1 MLAAK
6 PLLGLLGALL
16 GLLHQFQRIRRRSS
30 SWSGIFVVLLGY
42 FIPDLL
48 LYSKGQERQKAMQLE
63 LANTLDQM
71 LISVEAGLGFEGA
84 MARAGENGKGPLAE
98 ELVRTLQD
106 MQVGRSRRESYLA
119 LAERTNIPE
128 LRSFVQA
135 VVQADTYG
143 IAISRVLR
151 IQAKVMRVKRRQR
164 AEEKAMKLP
173 SRSCFRCSSSSF
185 RCSSSPSWAPPS
197 STRSRPSAASSVPH
211 RPAFR
216 AEPSGSHRDSARFP
230 QDHPEYRASAGAGSS
245 VVTCPFKCPRRRRRK
260 HWPSPPTPAPAEQDW
275 PRRGQDRCRRDAP
288 ARGPLGPPGSRV
300 PAGQPGRRQGIRPG
314 LRQDVGPALPVA
326 SPASLDS
333 GDEAAALD
341 AVLSLKTSSA
351 MVGGVRLAEL
361 AGELEDAIRVG
372 DADRARLLLREVA
385 ESGNETVDEL
395 QLSYIL

>member
-1 MLAAK
+1 MNPLILSGLLLICLPLAYLVWLLLSVDRKSQRAIRDMLAQGTGPAESGEPKERALLAQIGYRLTPPAYVRKLDRLLSLAGRPASLPLERVLAAK
-6 PLLGLLGALL
+6 PLLGVTGAVL
-16 GLLHQFQRIRRRSS
+16 GLWLGSAPEPVLKLV
-30 SWSGIFVVLLGY
+30 GLFVMLLGY

-106 MQVGRSRRESYLA
+106 MQVGRSRRESYQA

-173 SRSCFRCSSSSF
+173 V
-185 RCSSSPSWAPPS
+185 
-197 STRSRPSAASSVPH
+197 TIL
-211 RPAFR
+211 
-216 AEPSGSHRDSARFP
+216 FP
-230 QDHPEYRASAGAGSS
+230 LLFFIFPVLFIAI
-245 VVTCPFKCPRRRRRK
+245 
-260 HWPSPPTPAPAEQDW
+260 
-275 PRRGQDRCRRDAP
+275 
-288 ARGPLGPPGSRV
+288 LGPAVINAIATFS
-300 PAGQPGRRQGIRPG
+300 GQ
-314 LRQDVGPALPVA
+314 
-326 SPASLDS
+326 
-333 GDEAAALD
+333 
-341 AVLSLKTSSA
+341 
-351 MVGGVRLAEL
+351 
-361 AGELEDAIRVG
+361 
-372 DADRARLLLREVA
+372 
-385 ESGNETVDEL
+385 
-395 QLSYIL
+395 

>member
-1 MLAAK
+1 MLVSLPLGYLAWSLLSVDRKSQRAIREMLA
-6 PLLGLLGALL
+6 LGADTAEVATAGSSRACWNGLGYRLTPAGYVRKLDRLL
-16 GLLHQFQRIRRRSS
+16 SLAGRPASLPLGRVLGGQAAPGPGGRPAGLFLSASGPTPIIKLV
-30 SWSGIFVVLLGY
+30 GIFVLLLGY

-48 LYSKGQERQKAMQLE
+48 LYSKGQERQKTMQLE

-173 SRSCFRCSSSSF
+173 V
-185 RCSSSPSWAPPS
+185 
-197 STRSRPSAASSVPH
+197 TIL
-211 RPAFR
+211 
-216 AEPSGSHRDSARFP
+216 FP
-230 QDHPEYRASAGAGSS
+230 LLFFIFPVLFIAI
-245 VVTCPFKCPRRRRRK
+245 
-260 HWPSPPTPAPAEQDW
+260 
-275 PRRGQDRCRRDAP
+275 
-288 ARGPLGPPGSRV
+288 LGPAVINAIDTFS
-300 PAGQPGRRQGIRPG
+300 GQ
-314 LRQDVGPALPVA
+314 
-326 SPASLDS
+326 
-333 GDEAAALD
+333 
-341 AVLSLKTSSA
+341 
-351 MVGGVRLAEL
+351 
-361 AGELEDAIRVG
+361 
-372 DADRARLLLREVA
+372 
-385 ESGNETVDEL
+385 
-395 QLSYIL
+395 